1 MVSLTLRKKL
11 FQRLYGKKL
20 SDEKLADLLPL
31 VKCSFDG
38 ATEDELKVEVTG
50 DRPDLLSSEGV
61 VRALKGFTEIEKGLP
76 ELKLTPSKLEFTVD
90 KSVASVRP
98 YLVSALVEGVSF
110 DDDDIAELMQL
121 QEKLHL
127 TLGRR
132 RKKVAIGVHDPAQL
146 KPPFV
151 YKAVRPNSVYFI
163 PLGKDFQM
171 NLEEILRKHEKGIE
185 YAYTLAQA
193 SAYPIIM
200 DSADQVLSFP
210 PIINGVLTQVTEST
224 EDVLLDITG
233 TDFNACNTA
242 LNIMCHNF
250 ADRGSKIKS
259 VAIKYAEGKK
269 TTPETKPAVMHV
281 SAAEANKALGV
292 KLSPKQAADC
302 LLKQRI
308 GAMVEGDYVACEIP
322 RYRADFLHPID
333 LIEEIALGYGYNKFE
348 PKAPSVFT
356 KGETSALTRKS
367 NHAAELLAGAG
378 FVEASTYVLTNQP
391 KAVKAREPTELVRIK
406 NPVSTDYDCL
416 RSTLL
421 PNLLEVLSKNTH
433 APYPQKIF
441 EVGEVVKKN
450 DKADVKTSTEIHV
463 CAVSAH
469 ANASLSEIASLASEV
484 LNRLE
489 TRVELKQLESPRYIK
504 GRAAHLDSGASHVGE
519 AGEVHPAA
527 LSDFGI
533 MVPVAAF
540 EARIARVEY

>member
-20 SDEKLADLLPL
+20 SDEKLGELLPL

-38 ATEDELKVEVTG
+38 ATEDELSVEVTG

-61 VRALKGFTEIEKGLP
+61 ARALKGFTGVEKGRP
-76 ELKLTPSKLEFTVD
+76 ELRLSPSELEFTVD

-98 YLVSALVEGVSF
+98 YVVSALVEGVSF

-151 YKAVRPNSVYFI
+151 YKAVRPTSVSFV
-163 PLGKDFQM
+163 PLGLETKM
-171 NLEEILRKHEKGIE
+171 NLQEILTKHEKGIE
-185 YAYTLAQA
+185 YAFTLADA

-210 PIINGVLTQVTEST
+210 PVINGVLTQVTEQT
-224 EDVLLDITG
+224 TDLLLDLTG
-233 TDFNACNTA
+233 TDFEACNTA
-242 LNIMCHNF
+242 LNILCHNF

-259 VAIKYAEGKK
+259 VAIHYADGKK
-269 TTPETKPAVMHV
+269 VTPETKPAVMHV
-281 SAAEANKALGV
+281 SAAEAGKALGI
-292 KLSPKQAADC
+292 KLSPKEAAER
-302 LLKQRI
+302 LQKQRL
-308 GAMVEGDYVACEIP
+308 GALVEGDYVACEIP
-322 RYRADFLHPID
+322 RYRADFLHPAD
-333 LIEEIALGYGYNKFE
+333 LIEEIALGHGYNLFE
-348 PKAPSVFT
+348 PKRPSVFT
-356 KGETSALTRKS
+356 KGETSELTAK
-367 NHAAELLAGAG
+367 ADYAVELLVGAG

-391 KAVKAREPTELVRIK
+391 KAAKAREQADLVRIK
-406 NPVSTDYDCL
+406 NPVSADYDCL

-421 PNLLEVLSKNTH
+421 PNLLETLSKNTH
-433 APYPQKIF
+433 APYPQKLF
-441 EVGEVVKKN
+441 EVGEVVKRS
-450 DKADVKTSTEIHV
+450 DKADVKTSTEIHL

-484 LNRLE
+484 LRRLGTPAE
-489 TRVELKQLESPRYIK
+489 FKELGSPRYIK
-504 GRAAHLDSGASHVGE
+504 SRAAHLDSGATHLGE
-519 AGEVHPAA
+519 AGEVHPAV
-527 LSDFGI
+527 LSNFGV